1 MTVEELRAK
10 LQTNT
15 YTPKTEQQIQEEAQ
29 ARYKGTYDQQRLSAQ
44 QGYDTTAQALK
55 NQLSTLGTAYDR
67 QMQEAQKATD
77 LAISAAD
84 RRSLGRGMQRSS
96 YNAAT
101 LGNIALKGNK
111 TLADI
116 QADRTAAENDIAER
130 QALASQQLQERLA
143 NLDNT
148 YAADV
153 QAAIDAL
160 KEQELA
166 RQNEADQYNNNLLLQ
181 LYELQETEK
190 ANDAALQ
197 LQEEKL
203 RAARLEN
210 DLAELAA
217 GRTGAATGSGS
228 GGGSSTGGGATGGGT
243 NPQVGNV
250 PPNATNPADNAAA
263 MAFLNSLGG
272 ISSPAPSSGLL
283 EQLTAG
289 IKNSTTPSAKKNQN
303 TVPKTSGKGDRTT
316 LAASRNGR
324 EVRTAVWR

>member
-10 LQTNT
+10 LQTNS

-101 LGNIALKGNK
+101 LGNIALKGNE

-130 QALASQQLQERLA
+130 QALASQQLQEQLA

-181 LYELQETEK
+181 LYELQEAEK

-217 GRTGAATGSGS
+217 GRTGSGSGS
-228 GGGSSTGGGATGGGT
+228 TGGSSTGGGSAGGGT

-250 PPNATNPADNAAA
+250 PPNAANPADNAAA

-283 EQLTAG
+283 AQLTAG
-289 IKNSTTPSAKKNQN
+289 IKNSTTPSAKKNQK
-303 TVPKTSGKGDRTT
+303 TVPQTSGKGDRAT

>member
-10 LQTNT
+10 LQTNS

-101 LGNIALKGNK
+101 LGNIALKGNE

-130 QALASQQLQERLA
+130 QALASQQLQEQLA

-181 LYELQETEK
+181 LYELQEAEK

-217 GRTGAATGSGS
+217 GRTVTGTGSGS
-228 GGGSSTGGGATGGGT
+228 TGDKTGGGT

-250 PPNATNPADNAAA
+250 PPNAANPADNAAA

-283 EQLTAG
+283 AQLAAG
-289 IKNSTTPSAKKNQN
+289 IKNSTTPSAKK
-303 TVPKTSGKGDRTT
+303 T

-324 EVRTAVWR
+324 EVHLQYGAKH